1 MEPLL
6 DKIAERERVVAAHAE
21 QVHTGIGQLTVQLR
35 EAEQELEHLRIT
47 RTTVLSLTAD
57 QDGGPA
63 PQPRPEVPDSP
74 AYQQILAAF
83 AEAEGPLRAR
93 DLCESLDLGLEPKHI
108 EGMRS
113 KLKRLVGRGI
123 LAETEPG
130 LFLQPRP

>member
-6 DKIAERERVVAAHAE
+6 DKIAAREREVAARAE
-21 QVHTGIGQLTVQLR
+21 QVRTEIGHLTAQLQ

-47 RTTVLSLTAD
+47 RATVLALTA
-57 QDGGPA
+57 QDREPA
-63 PQPRPEVPDSP
+63 PEPRPGVPDSP

-83 AEAEGPLRAR
+83 AEADGPLRAR
-93 DLCESLDLGLEPKHI
+93 DVCESLDLGLEPKHI

-123 LAETEPG
+123 LAETGPG
-130 LFLQPRP
+130 LFVQPRP